1 MGPNLDLLAFHAA
14 KPVHGCWVM
23 VKERTAFIAC
33 VMQGERD
40 HSCSKVLGSWMA
52 LGEGFSKTECRRGS
66 QGEGSACMHASDW
79 LVVR

>member
-1 MGPNLDLLAFHAA
+1 MGTNLDLLAFHAG
-14 KPVHGCWVM
+14 KPIHGRWVM
-23 VKERTAFIAC
+23 VKERTAFIAG

-52 LGEGFSKTECRRGS
+52 LGEGFSQAGCRSGS
-66 QGEGSACMHASDW
+66 QSEGSACVHASDW